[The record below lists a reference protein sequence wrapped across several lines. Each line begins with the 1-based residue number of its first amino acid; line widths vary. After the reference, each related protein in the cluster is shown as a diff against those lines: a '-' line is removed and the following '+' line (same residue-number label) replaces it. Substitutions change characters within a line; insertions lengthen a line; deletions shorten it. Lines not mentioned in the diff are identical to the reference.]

1 MASFLTIPLL
11 SHGRVIGIAEAL
23 DCKPRDFAE
32 VVQPAR
38 ALGEIAAH
46 ILDKALLLEELEQ
59 RNHVLR
65 EIVALG
71 GRVNQT
77 TEPSGLARSVAE
89 RLTTVLGATCCEIYK
104 IERGEL
110 RCLSS
115 LDVRPGFDD
124 PSAAEPIE
132 MSEFPSLERA
142 AQSRDLLV
150 FASAD
155 DPRLTER
162 ERGIYKRW
170 EFGSELSIPLVQRRP
185 PGRPHRRLRPAPARL
200 RRAPRLRAQ
209 RGQIVAGAFANL
221 LLMERL
227 AETNQELRLLAES
240 SLEFGA
246 SLDLDRGAG
255 IGRHTRCVL
264 PLRRRAAISTR
275 SRGPC

>member
-1 MASFLTIPLL
+1 M
-11 SHGRVIGIAEAL
+11 
-23 DCKPRDFAE
+23 
-32 VVQPAR
+32 
-38 ALGEIAAH
+38 
-46 ILDKALLLEELEQ
+46 
-59 RNHVLR
+59 
-65 EIVALG
+65 
-71 GRVNQT
+71 
-77 TEPSGLARSVAE
+77 AE

-142 AQSRDLLV
+142 AQSHDLLV

-170 EFGSELSIPLVQRRP
+170 EFGSELSIPLFSDDRLVGLIDVFDQRPRDYAE
-185 PGRPHRRLRPAPARL
+185 HLDFARSV
-200 RRAPRLRAQ
+200 
-209 RGQIVAGAFANL
+209 GQIVAGAFANL

-246 SLDLDRGAG
+246 SLDLDRVLGSVA
-255 IGRHTRCVL
+255 TRMCLAAEHRGCDIYAIEGTVL
-264 PLRRRAAISTR
+264 S
-275 SRGPC
+275 GW